1 MVVGRRTGFIGRGI
15 WHATVL
21 PALLL
26 SAGCAEEPFEPI
38 QQSDMEFSIYGY
50 LNASG
55 DTQWIRVTGLKTNVL
70 PDSNVID
77 ASVTLEHLGTGEVI
91 PLRDSLFGFGT
102 SLYAWNH
109 WTIEPMEQG
118 ATYRITAD
126 RVDGGTSSAEATV
139 PVDADTIMIR
149 IHADGR
155 LFKDAAEFRTAG
167 AEYIAMVHVIPGC
180 TAPGFAYQFGG
191 PTVRADEHGVITRPI
206 RRPLYCGPP
215 PYPLYSWD
223 IWIVFSGSP
232 WPYDPE
238 WSRITAFLPEVASNI
253 DGGLGFFGG
262 VLTRTIPF
270 ETCHIIGSSPGDI
283 CELVYTDRT
292 TAVEG
297 VVRRQVEVQDSCVSV
312 PLRDR
317 AVYIWEDDRPDDVGP
332 VLVEDVFGERVV
344 LHEPDGVTVR
354 SAYSKHDGSFKISAL
369 EPGIPYSLAV
379 SYGNEPDYFRP
390 ESFALRE
397 GETLNL
403 DVELPGECS

>member
-1 MVVGRRTGFIGRGI
+1 MLDAMGSSDGQTRLGRSLIVVAQGSCT
-15 WHATVL
+15 AVVA
-21 PALLL
+21 ALFL
-26 SAGCAEEPFEPI
+26 AACAEEPFEPI
-38 QQSDMEFSIYGY
+38 QQSDFEFSIYGF
-50 LNASG
+50 LDASA
-55 DTQWIRVTGLKTNVL
+55 DTQWVRVTGLKTNVL

-180 TAPGFAYQFGG
+180 TTPGFAYQFGG

-223 IWIVFSGSP
+223 IWIVFSGSGINCSVWKFFP
-232 WPYDPE
+232 FNGATPGKLTSTPA
-238 WSRITAFLPEVASNI
+238 SFFLA
-253 DGGLGFFGG
+253 
-262 VLTRTIPF
+262 
-270 ETCHIIGSSPGDI
+270 
-283 CELVYTDRT
+283 
-292 TAVEG
+292 
-297 VVRRQVEVQDSCVSV
+297 
-312 PLRDR
+312 
-317 AVYIWEDDRPDDVGP
+317 
-332 VLVEDVFGERVV
+332 
-344 LHEPDGVTVR
+344 
-354 SAYSKHDGSFKISAL
+354 
-369 EPGIPYSLAV
+369 
-379 SYGNEPDYFRP
+379 
-390 ESFALRE
+390 
-397 GETLNL
+397 
-403 DVELPGECS
+403 